1 MSRVVRRPTVKFIA
15 TSVENRRAAAYR
27 IGRNGGVERS
37 ARGKAGLRRTFGQWE
52 CHVSFA
58 ATDPLLRESVLVLRA
73 SDALSTSL
81 SQAATELTRDFHQA
95 LGCIDE

>member
-1 MSRVVRRPTVKFIA
+1 MHYRYNPSPKDGAEADGQRLIA
-15 TSVENRRAAAYR
+15 ADDFAHRHD
-27 IGRNGGVERS
+27 
-37 ARGKAGLRRTFGQWE
+37 AR
-52 CHVSFA
+52 HY
-58 ATDPLLRESVLVLRA
+58 VLVLRA